1 MVWSQ
6 SLWLRRSKNWFDKSF
21 SSIRNELLCT
31 VLTTSDYLCF
41 NQCVLY
47 PHELV
52 YRLVM
57 VTSLRSKWAV
67 GKARGGRISESIRN
81 RRATRPP
88 AHFQRNPPGRGQLA
102 VFRVA
107 RSTRMTQIW
116 ALRSRL
122 EKQPTDLRRRH
133 HYLRD
138 GTLGTQRR
146 QEQPRTTCYYESRS
160 TTQLRHRSCQPGIRQ
175 NGGGAR
181 TPTRE

>member
-1 MVWSQ
+1 
-6 SLWLRRSKNWFDKSF
+6 
-21 SSIRNELLCT
+21 
-31 VLTTSDYLCF
+31 
-41 NQCVLY
+41 
-47 PHELV
+47 
-52 YRLVM
+52 M

-102 VFRVA
+102 VFHVA

-122 EKQPTDLRRRH
+122 DKQPTDLRRRH

-138 GTLGTQRR
+138 GTLGCLNKTK
-146 QEQPRTTCYYESRS
+146 EIP
-160 TTQLRHRSCQPGIRQ
+160 
-175 NGGGAR
+175 
-181 TPTRE
+181 